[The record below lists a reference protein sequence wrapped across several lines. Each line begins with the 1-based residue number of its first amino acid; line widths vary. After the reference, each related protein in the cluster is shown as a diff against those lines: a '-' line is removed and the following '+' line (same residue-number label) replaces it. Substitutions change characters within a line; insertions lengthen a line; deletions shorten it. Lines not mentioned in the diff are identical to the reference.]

1 MLYDINDD
9 INEDSNGYLQ
19 KLTRKTDKI
28 IKNLSVLPLINITF
42 LSSLKY
48 NLKYNLLTFITYLI
62 LLIQSY
68 TLLSDDLEFQIHL

>member
-9 INEDSNGYLQ
+9 INEDCNGYLQ

-62 LLIQSY
+62 LLFQSY

>member
-1 MLYDINDD
+1 MLYDINK
-9 INEDSNGYLQ
+9 DSNGYLQ

-62 LLIQSY
+62 
-68 TLLSDDLEFQIHL
+68 

>member
-1 MLYDINDD
+1 MLYDINK
-9 INEDSNGYLQ
+9 DSNGYLQ

-48 NLKYNLLTFITYLI
+48 NLIYNLLTFITYLI
-62 LLIQSY
+62 
-68 TLLSDDLEFQIHL
+68 

>member
-48 NLKYNLLTFITYLI
+48 NLK
-62 LLIQSY
+62 
-68 TLLSDDLEFQIHL
+68 